1 VRSRLSGLTI
11 GILGLTTL
19 FGGMS
24 AAAQAQDVIA
34 IKAGKIITVSG
45 REIMNGVV
53 IVRGGKIVAI
63 GANIPIPD
71 GAKVLE
77 SPVVMPGMVE
87 AATSRGMDSPNENVA
102 VVPFVNTSDGIDPVN
117 VTFDDALRD
126 GITTLHILP
135 GNATVVGGTGI
146 IVKPTGPTV
155 ENMLIRKP
163 SAMKLSLAPSGGRS
177 RMTQVEELR
186 RAFDDFE
193 VYRQQLTERR
203 AEQKK
208 AGQPEEEIDPRQQAM
223 QDLVDGRLTAF
234 LYCPT
239 DSDVVRAIDLIDA
252 RKLKTVLV
260 LGADC
265 YKTAPLI
272 ARKKLSV
279 VLDPQLITW
288 ETVEDKDKEVRHVIP
303 TYFHNA
309 GVRYALEVQ
318 NTTFGARYLWYQA
331 AIAVSYGV
339 PRAEA
344 LRSITLTPAELIGVG
359 DRVGSLEVGKDANI
373 LLLTG
378 DPLDAKSWVDTV
390 LIEGKIAYERKN
402 DVRLQKLLTGKE
414 PENGK

>member
-1 VRSRLSGLTI
+1 MRSRISGLAGCI
-11 GILGLTTL
+11 VGLSL
-19 FGGMS
+19 L
-24 AAAQAQDVIA
+24 AHLPAKAQDVFA
-34 IKAGKIITVSG
+34 IKAGKIITISG
-45 REIMNGVV
+45 PDIMNGVV
-53 IVRGGKIVAI
+53 IVRGGKIVAL
-63 GANIPIPD
+63 GANVPIPE

-77 SPVVMPGMVE
+77 TPVVMPGMVE
-87 AATSRGMDSPNENVA
+87 AATSRGMDAPNENVA

-117 VTFDDALRD
+117 ITFEDALRD
-126 GITTLHILP
+126 GITTLNILP

-146 IVKPTGPTV
+146 IIKPTGPTV
-155 ENMLIRKP
+155 ENMLVKKP
-163 SAMKLSLAPSGGRS
+163 SAMKLSLAPSGGRN
-177 RMTQVEELR
+177 RMAQVEELR
-186 RAFDDFE
+186 RAFDDFD
-193 VYRQQLTERR
+193 VYKQQWTDRR

-208 AGQPEEEIDPRQQAM
+208 AGQTEEEIDPRQQAM
-223 QDLVDGRLTAF
+223 QNLVDGKLTAF

-239 DSDVVRAIDLIDA
+239 DSDVVRAIELIDA

-260 LGADC
+260 LGPDC

-272 ARKKLSV
+272 AKKKLSV
-279 VLDPQLITW
+279 VLDPQLISW

-309 GVRYALEVQ
+309 GVKYALEVQ

-331 AIAVSYGV
+331 ATAVSYGV

-344 LRSITLTPAELIGVG
+344 LRAITLSPAEMIGVG

-378 DPLDAKSWVDTV
+378 DPLDAKSWVETV
-390 LIEGKIAYERKN
+390 MIEGKIAYERKN

-414 PENGK
+414 PDNGK